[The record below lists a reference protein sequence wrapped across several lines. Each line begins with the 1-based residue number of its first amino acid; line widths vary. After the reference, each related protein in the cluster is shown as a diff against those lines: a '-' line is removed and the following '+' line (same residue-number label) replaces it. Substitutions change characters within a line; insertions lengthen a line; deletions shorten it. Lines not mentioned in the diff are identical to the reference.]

1 MKDTTLF
8 ELSGKKA
15 LVTGGA
21 MGIGRACAK
30 ALAMGGADVAIIDIN
45 EELGHK
51 TVESI
56 KAMGVDALFVRCDVT
71 DKTQVQQMVSTV
83 VERFGRLDIAVNN
96 AGLYIH
102 GDDET
107 QAQEDW
113 DKVIGLNLTG
123 TWLCCQAVAQQMIKQ
138 VPTEGKII
146 NMASMAA
153 TISCSNG
160 AYDASKAGVKHLT
173 RTLAAQWGRYN
184 INVNS
189 ISPGYVVAS
198 MGATSR
204 PLDERQRIRAL
215 TPMGHMQRLEDLYG
229 PIQFLA
235 SKASDFMTGQ
245 DLLVDSGHTLNTW
258 LTPLTRDVP
267 PRISPEVEVIE
278 MNNDLDAMGVPHDKY
293 GVRLSHKH
301 NDESLITVKGKG

>member
-1 MKDTTLF
+1 MKNVDLF
-8 ELSGKKA
+8 DLRGKKA

-21 MGIGRACAK
+21 MGIGRACAT
-30 ALAMGGADVAIIDIN
+30 ALAMGGADVAIVDLNETAGTKTAEALQRFGIDATFIQ
-45 EELGHK
+45 
-51 TVESI
+51 
-56 KAMGVDALFVRCDVT
+56 CDVT
-71 DKTQVQQMVSTV
+71 DKAQVQQMVNTV
-83 VERFGRLDIAVNN
+83 VKRFGRLDIAVNN

-102 GDDET
+102 GSD
-107 QAQEDW
+107 QEQPKADW

-123 TWLCCQAVAQQMIKQ
+123 TWLCCQAEATQMIKQ
-138 VPTEGKII
+138 TSTEGKII

-160 AYDASKAGVKHLT
+160 SYDASKAGVKHLT

-204 PLDERQRIRAL
+204 SVEERQRIREL
-215 TPMGHMQRLEDLYG
+215 TPMGYVQRLEDLHG
-229 PIQFLA
+229 PMLFLA

-245 DLLVDSGHTLNTW
+245 DLLVDGGHTLNTW
-258 LTPLTRDVP
+258 MTPLNREIP
-267 PRISPEVEVIE
+267 PRISPEEEIIE
-278 MNNDLDAMGVPHDKY
+278 LKKELDAMGVPHDEN
-293 GVRLSHKH
+293 GQRL
-301 NDESLITVKGKG
+301 T